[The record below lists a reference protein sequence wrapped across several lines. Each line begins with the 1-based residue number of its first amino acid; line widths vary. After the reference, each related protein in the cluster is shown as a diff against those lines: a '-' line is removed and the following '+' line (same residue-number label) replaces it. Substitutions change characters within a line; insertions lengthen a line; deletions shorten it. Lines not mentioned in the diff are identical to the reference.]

1 MSNFKIIVHDYER
14 LTHGRMLKPKVQAKK
29 GDWFLNMFSR
39 KKGKE
44 EAFVQLTRTQ
54 KRRKHKK
61 GATLRKKQ
69 MLARLTKAKN
79 IVREEVES
87 PTKPNNIEEDKLA
100 YQQLV
105 VGNDIVKTEDHFLD
119 HDDEGSKTN

>member
-1 MSNFKIIVHDYER
+1 MSNVKVIVYDYER

-61 GATLRKKQ
+61 RKKQ

-100 YQQLV
+100 QQQLV
-105 VGNDIVKTEDHFLD
+105 VGNDIVKTEDHFLG
-119 HDDEGSKTN
+119 HDDLIDEGSKAN